1 MSRVPTID
9 RIVDSPPVQA
19 DASNSSRCEGRTAKI
34 GSGESTKNPSAMI
47 MAPPAL
53 VLGHVDDDIGLAKQI
68 IRHDPASIHPE
79 ECAMTIRMSD
89 GGISDDVVVDGCG
102 CDERS
107 SHQIVGGP

>member
-1 MSRVPTID
+1 MRGAYRKD
-9 RIVDSPPVQA
+9 RQRGVYQEPERHDH
-19 DASNSSRCEGRTAKI
+19 G
-34 GSGESTKNPSAMI
+34 
-47 MAPPAL
+47 PPAL